1 MLKKCWKNFDGQKF
15 VKQPKIFLKSRYLV
29 KKLILAI
36 PQFRWWLRRQHHLVA
51 LTNRPASLAQNVV
64 IHHMDLNAEHAR
76 QIIPVMDIVA
86 WKLLVHIILVLKE
99 SDAMISRIDIG
110 KNRIDE
116 LDNKYLLAM
125 KILWHYFL
133 WYADNFS

>member
-1 MLKKCWKNFDGQKF
+1 MLKKCRKNSDEQKF
-15 VKQPKIFLKSRYLV
+15 VKESKKFLKSWYLV

-36 PQFRWWLRRQHHLVA
+36 PQFRWRLRRQHHLVA

-64 IHHMDLNAEHAR
+64 IHHADLSAERAR

-86 WKLLVHIILVLKE
+86 WKLLVHIILALKE

-116 LDNKYLLAM
+116 LDVKYLLVM
-125 KILWHYFL
+125 KILWNYFL
-133 WYADNFS
+133 WYADSFS